1 MITSPPFIHTLYSR
15 KIAKDLIDVLFYTG
29 LFFLVIAV
37 SLDGFGVGIAYGMRR
52 IRVPLIALCI
62 IMLCSGIIVLLSM
75 TVGSVLSSI
84 ISAFTAKIIGGL
96 ILIAIGLFTL
106 WNMVKAKKNDT
117 TYALSKNESQLDQ
130 FKFVLKEP
138 RRADL
143 DQSGVISIREAVLL
157 GFALALDAFA
167 AGLGAAMLGYSPLI
181 TASLIAFMSGL
192 FVFCGINIG
201 LFLSNSK
208 VMKKLTLL
216 PPFLLIALGISNM
229 FR

>member
-1 MITSPPFIHTLYSR
+1 M
-15 KIAKDLIDVLFYTG
+15 LFYTG

-37 SLDGFGVGIAYGMRR
+37 SLDGFGVGVAYGMRR

-84 ISAFTAKIIGGL
+84 ISAFTAKIIGGV

-106 WNMVKAKKNDT
+106 WKMVTAKKNDT
-117 TYALSKNESQLDQ
+117 TYASSKSKSQLDQ
-130 FKFVLKEP
+130 FKSVLKEP
-138 RRADL
+138 RYADL
-143 DQSGVISIREAVLL
+143 DQSGVISVREAVLL

-167 AGLGAAMLGYSPLI
+167 AGLGAAMLGYSPLL

-208 VMKKLTLL
+208 WMKKLTLL

-229 FR
+229 LR